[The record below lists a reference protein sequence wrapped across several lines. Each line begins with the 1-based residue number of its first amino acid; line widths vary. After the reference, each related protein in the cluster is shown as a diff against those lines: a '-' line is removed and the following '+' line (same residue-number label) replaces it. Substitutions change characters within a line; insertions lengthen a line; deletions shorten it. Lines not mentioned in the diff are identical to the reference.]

1 MPTRR
6 AFLVAGSTFAVGL
19 SIGGACGYA
28 AGVSSASGG
37 SAAEPKEA
45 ELDLAAGL
53 APTGDADLDELRGWA
68 IKSPIEELESNIL
81 TFLVQ
86 LEETYP
92 KDVYLWHG
100 MERLVGRLLRGE
112 HASWPRLSK
121 QFLIQTIETIDVAV
135 MPKNALRLRDR
146 IPEMRR
152 VR

>member
-6 AFLVAGSTFAVGL
+6 AFVIASATFAIGA
-19 SIGGACGYA
+19 SIGGACGYS
-28 AGVSSASGG
+28 AGVNSAGAG
-37 SAAEPKEA
+37 SAEPKEA

-53 APTGDADLDELRGWA
+53 LPTGDADLDELRGWA
-68 IKSPIEELESNIL
+68 IKSPIEELESHIPI
-81 TFLVQ
+81 FLVQ

-92 KDVYLWHG
+92 RDAYLWYG

-112 HASWPRLSK
+112 HASWPRLGK
-121 QFLIQTIETIDVAV
+121 QFLIQTIEAIDVAV